1 MPSKHARLSASA
13 ANRWM
18 HCPGSVK
25 LSDLFPQG
33 STEYADEGTIAHSM
47 AEHMIGGTK
56 TMKEL
61 VEDVRK
67 AQDFYE
73 KSSLDGNAT
82 EMEHYISTYAEYVS
96 EQYAA
101 EKHIDPASQLYT
113 EMQVSMEDYIPGGF
127 GTSDVVIIRDGF
139 LHVIDLKYGK
149 GVEVSVE
156 GNPQIRLYALG
167 AINMFDLM
175 YEFKSVN
182 MVIYQPRRESISQE
196 SMSVKDL
203 QEWAEEVIKPAAG
216 LALSDKPPY
225 CPGEWCTSHFC
236 PGAGACKARAKYVL
250 ELERHSGKDPALLSD
265 AEIADCIGR
274 AEDLAKWAKALG
286 AYALD
291 SALNGHAIPGYK
303 VVEGRANRIYK
314 DSDAVAKAVVG
325 AGFDEAMI
333 YKRELIGITDMEKL
347 LTKKKF
353 NEILKDL
360 VIKPQGAPKLVLE
373 TDKRAEFK
381 PNIKNEFEED

>member
-1 MPSKHARLSASA
+1 MTKHATLSASSA
-13 ANRWM
+13 ERWIN
-18 HCPGSVK
+18 CPGSVHMA
-25 LSDLFPQG
+25 SLFPS
-33 STEYADEGTIAHSM
+33 STSKAAEEGTLAHEL
-47 AEHMIGGTK
+47 AEHLINK
-56 TMKEL
+56 QKVKS
-61 VEDVRK
+61 VEK
-67 AQDFYE
+67 KIEAFYE
-73 KSSLDGNAT
+73 ANPDVKGSVE
-82 EMEHYISTYAEYVS
+82 EMVDYIVPYVEYVNGTFRKVQAKDSAAVLLTEQRVDFS
-96 EQYAA
+96 EYVP
-101 EKHIDPASQLYT
+101 E
-113 EMQVSMEDYIPGGF
+113 GF
-127 GTSDVVIIRDGF
+127 GTSDVVIIGDDKIT
-139 LHVIDLKYGK
+139 VVDLKYGK
-149 GVEVSVE
+149 GVEVSAE

-196 SMSVKDL
+196 SMGVKDL

>member
-1 MPSKHARLSASA
+1 MTKHATLSASSA
-13 ANRWM
+13 ERWIN
-18 HCPGSVK
+18 CPGSVHMA
-25 LSDLFPQG
+25 SLFPS
-33 STEYADEGTIAHSM
+33 STSKAAEEGTLAHEL
-47 AEHMIGGTK
+47 AEHLINK
-56 TMKEL
+56 QKVKS
-61 VEDVRK
+61 VEKKIK
-67 AQDFYE
+67 AFYE
-73 KSSLDGNAT
+73 ANPDVKGSVK
-82 EMEHYISTYAEYVS
+82 EMTDYIVPYVEYVNETFRKVQAKDSAAVLLTEQRVDFS
-96 EQYAA
+96 EYVP
-101 EKHIDPASQLYT
+101 E
-113 EMQVSMEDYIPGGF
+113 GF
-127 GTSDVVIIRDGF
+127 GTSDVVIIGDDEIT
-139 LHVIDLKYGK
+139 VVDLKYGR
-149 GVEVSVE
+149 GVEVSAE

-182 MVIYQPRRESISQE
+182 MVIYQPRRENISQE
-196 SMSVKDL
+196 SMGVKGL

-325 AGFDEAMI
+325 AGFDEAMV

-360 VIKPQGAPKLVLE
+360 VIKPQGAPKLVPE

>member
-1 MPSKHARLSASA
+1 MTKHATLSASSA
-13 ANRWM
+13 ERWIN
-18 HCPGSVK
+18 CPGSVHMA
-25 LSDLFPQG
+25 SLFPS
-33 STEYADEGTIAHSM
+33 STSKAAEEGTLAHEL
-47 AEHMIGGTK
+47 AEHLINK
-56 TMKEL
+56 QKVKS
-61 VEDVRK
+61 VEKKIK
-67 AQDFYE
+67 AFYE
-73 KSSLDGNAT
+73 ANPDVKGSVQ
-82 EMEHYISTYAEYVS
+82 EMADYIVPYVEYVNETFRKVQAKDSAAVLLTEQRVDFS
-96 EQYAA
+96 EYVP
-101 EKHIDPASQLYT
+101 D
-113 EMQVSMEDYIPGGF
+113 GF
-127 GTSDVVIIRDGF
+127 GTSDVVIIGDDEIT
-139 LHVIDLKYGK
+139 VVDLKYGK
-149 GVEVSVE
+149 GVEVSAE

-203 QEWAEEVIKPAAG
+203 QEWADEVVKPAAG

-265 AEIADCIGR
+265 AETADCIGR

-360 VIKPQGAPKLVLE
+360 VIKPQGAPKLVPE

>member
-1 MPSKHARLSASA
+1 MTKHATLSASSA
-13 ANRWM
+13 ERWIN
-18 HCPGSVK
+18 CPGSVHMA
-25 LSDLFPQG
+25 SLFPS
-33 STEYADEGTIAHSM
+33 STSKAAEEGTLAHEYAECLIN
-47 AEHMIGGTK
+47 K
-56 TMKEL
+56 QRVYK
-61 VEDVRK
+61 VEEK
-67 AQDFYE
+67 IETFYE
-73 KSSLDGNAT
+73 ANPDVKGSAE
-82 EMEHYISTYAEYVS
+82 EMVDYIVPYVEYVNETFRKVQAKDSAAVLLTEQRVDFS
-96 EQYAA
+96 EYVP
-101 EKHIDPASQLYT
+101 E
-113 EMQVSMEDYIPGGF
+113 GF
-127 GTSDVVIIRDGF
+127 GTSDVVIIGDDEIT
-139 LHVIDLKYGK
+139 VIDLKYGK
-149 GVEVSVE
+149 GVEVSAE

-203 QEWAEEVIKPAAG
+203 QEWADEVVKPAAG

-360 VIKPQGAPKLVLE
+360 VIKPQGAPKLVPE
-373 TDKRAEFK
+373 TDKRTEFK